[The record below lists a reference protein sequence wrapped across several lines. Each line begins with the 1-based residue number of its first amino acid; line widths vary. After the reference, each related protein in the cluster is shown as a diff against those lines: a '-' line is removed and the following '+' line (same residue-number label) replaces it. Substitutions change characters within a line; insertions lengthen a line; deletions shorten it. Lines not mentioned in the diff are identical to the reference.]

1 MDYSAPRRAVFDF
14 LTYLLTIGGIYAI
27 MALGLNIQAG
37 YGGLLN
43 FGHIAFAG
51 IGAYATGIAH
61 ARGGAGSGGGGAG
74 GGRGAGRG
82 GGGGGNGLSGG
93 VRIPGDGGPQR
104 GLADRRRQGPQRHPG
119 AVGEPAAPVER

>member
-1 MDYSAPRRAVFDF
+1 MFDF

-61 ARGGAGSGGGGAG
+61 VRGWPVPAGMALGMALATALGWCIGRLGRKLAADYWGIATLAVAEILRTVALNEDWLTGGA
-74 GGRGAGRG
+74 
-82 GGGGGNGLSGG
+82 
-93 VRIPGDGGPQR
+93 
-104 GLADRRRQGPQRHPG
+104 
-119 AVGEPAAPVER
+119 